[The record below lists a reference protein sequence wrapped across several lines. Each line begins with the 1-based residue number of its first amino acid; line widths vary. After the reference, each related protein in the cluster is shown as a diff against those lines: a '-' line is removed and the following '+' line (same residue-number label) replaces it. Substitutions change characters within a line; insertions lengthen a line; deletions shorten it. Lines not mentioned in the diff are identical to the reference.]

1 MSEMQHLI
9 TPALIFSGV
18 ALVSLVCQLGAWRL
32 RLPAILF
39 LLLAGILLG
48 PVAGLLSPDDFLGEL
63 LFPLVSL
70 CVALILFEGSL
81 TLKFEQLKETGT
93 VVRRLVT
100 LGALVT
106 WGLSVLPATG

>member
-48 PVAGLLSPDDFLGEL
+48 RSQGYCRQMTS
-63 LFPLVSL
+63 LVSCCFRWCR
-70 CVALILFEGSL
+70 CVS
-81 TLKFEQLKETGT
+81 
-93 VVRRLVT
+93 
-100 LGALVT
+100 
-106 WGLSVLPATG
+106 P